1 MELNPTTVEMSPL
14 KLLFSFFV
22 LRLVVAVFGFAW
34 CKGAMERVKHAEDK
48 L

>member
-22 LRLVVAVFGFAW
+22 LRLVVAVVGFAW